1 MAFNLTPFAEDSP
14 VRISPSLEKALAL
27 QELEAAS
34 GPSTPVWLA
43 NYDRALS
50 LWKTSQL
57 CLDGDLTSFSETWP
71 RSGMTRNGT
80 AFLLPPL
87 VLRTYGTGFGSS
99 PTHSIPTPTASDHIE
114 RASTSTETL
123 NYETNKSVSLDRFAK
138 RWPTPHGKYP
148 TPRATDGD
156 RGGRVDLLASVRGYK
171 TQRAHWPTPTGRDWK
186 DGSARAC
193 ENVPANGLLGRVVHQ
208 WRTPQARDGTS
219 RGPQSPE
226 KREAGGH
233 SVGLGDQ
240 IGGSLNPV
248 FVEWLMGFP
257 RDFTKVDDETFLG
270 SEKSSTTSNLAAG
283 NEMPAMRRDTSF
295 AEAPSELRAADN
307 CGNSLPNLPRQGGS
321 AGRPSSNE
329 TENILQDM
337 RQTVS
342 AQSQQEPHN
351 MRTSLFVGT
360 WAAQR
365 YEAVAFWKDGE
376 WPDVPRVALG
386 VKNRVDRL
394 RALGNA
400 IVPQIAYVIGRCLTD
415 DE

>member
-1 MAFNLTPFAEDSP
+1 MAFSLTPFVEDSP

-43 NYDRALS
+43 NYAPALS

-57 CLDGDLTSFSETWP
+57 CLDGDLEQFSETWP

-114 RASTSTETL
+114 RESISTETL

-138 RWPTPHGKYP
+138 RWPTPHGMCVPNKRRAGPSGNELGRAVNQSLWPTPTIKGNYNKAGLSKKSGDGLATAIKNRPMLWQTPVSDDAVERKAGKFNSRGEPKLSAQVKKYP

-156 RGGRVDLLASVRGYK
+156 RGGRGDLLASVRGYK
-171 TQRAHWPTPTGRDWK
+171 TQRAHWPTPKAQNAKMSGPSRVGNRMDLQTAVQHWPTPTGRDWK
-186 DGSARAC
+186 DGSAKAC

-208 WRTPQARDGTS
+208 WRTPQARDGIS

-240 IGGSLNPV
+240 IGGSLNPTW
-248 FVEWLMGFP
+248 VEWLMGFP
-257 RDFTKVDDETFLG
+257 LGWTDCGRSETR
-270 SEKSSTTSNLAAG
+270 SS
-283 NEMPAMRRDTSF
+283 RK
-295 AEAPSELRAADN
+295 
-307 CGNSLPNLPRQGGS
+307 LP
-321 AGRPSSNE
+321 
-329 TENILQDM
+329 
-337 RQTVS
+337 
-342 AQSQQEPHN
+342 
-351 MRTSLFVGT
+351 TSL
-360 WAAQR
+360 
-365 YEAVAFWKDGE
+365 E
-376 WPDVPRVALG
+376 G
-386 VKNRVDRL
+386 V
-394 RALGNA
+394 
-400 IVPQIAYVIGRCLTD
+400 
-415 DE
+415 